1 MWRSLTS
8 WAGGSLL
15 HVILSVPLDSLAM
28 SVQYGDT
35 VSVLTGHLAEN
46 ITLIRARLEI
56 QQSPDVS
63 QLREYWA
70 LLTWH
75 ITLNDAILLSCS
87 WFSSTW
93 QSRLYDKLQITN
105 YLWMLGHMAWQDS
118 PSHSSPVEMFA
129 ISWVLTKYVFRVSS
143 SLQKAEKAPPFWLSL
158 EFL

>member
-1 MWRSLTS
+1 MWTCLTS

-46 ITLIRARLEI
+46 ITLIKARLEI

-75 ITLNDAILLSCS
+75 NTLNDATLLSCS

-93 QSRLYDKLQITN
+93 QSRLCDKLQIT
-105 YLWMLGHMAWQDS
+105 YECWVTWQDS

-129 ISWVLTKYVFRVSS
+129 ISWVLTKCVFRDSS
-143 SLQKAEKAPPFWLSL
+143 SLQKAEKASPFWLSL